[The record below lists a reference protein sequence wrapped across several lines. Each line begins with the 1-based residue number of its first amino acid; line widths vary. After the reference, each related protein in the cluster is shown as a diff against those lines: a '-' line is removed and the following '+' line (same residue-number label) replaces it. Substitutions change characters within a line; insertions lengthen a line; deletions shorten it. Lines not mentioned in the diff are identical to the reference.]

1 MSHTSRCM
9 PIQPSQIQTHG
20 LPRSFRGFDEAA
32 TDRLL
37 GEAAR
42 ALKQALSERDAFRRE
57 LERSRSEPL
66 EHSGDAEAIG
76 SALLTANRLGE
87 QLLEEARE
95 AARRVTAEAQER
107 AQALLAQAEADA
119 QLRMTALAG
128 RAEVLRHQAQEL
140 DEALDDRR
148 ALIEAYIR
156 LIGGQLT
163 ELDQVARVSKE
174 ELSNERDRLD
184 LTLQTRLQE
193 TNAPPADARRA

>member
-1 MSHTSRCM
+1 
-9 PIQPSQIQTHG
+9 
-20 LPRSFRGFDEAA
+20 
-32 TDRLL
+32 
-37 GEAAR
+37 
-42 ALKQALSERDAFRRE
+42 
-57 LERSRSEPL
+57 
-66 EHSGDAEAIG
+66 
-76 SALLTANRLGE
+76 
-87 QLLEEARE
+87 
-95 AARRVTAEAQER
+95 
-107 AQALLAQAEADA
+107 
-119 QLRMTALAG
+119 MTALAG

-193 TNAPPADARRA
+193 TNAPPADARGA